1 MKQEPHRIGGEIR
14 PRNRVLRILQL
25 FEERAVWSIE
35 AIAAE
40 MGTSTSSSYRDV
52 QELSQSG
59 FLAPVV
65 GGGYVLGPA
74 FVRFD
79 LLVRQGDPLIRL
91 SAPRMRELLAATTQ
105 RAVAVLSRRYRDRV
119 MCVHQEAGSAPH
131 PITLYERGVAM
142 QLFSGATS
150 KAILA
155 HLGERTLRRIYLDY
169 EETVRTTLHCASWRA
184 FRDQLETI
192 RRAGVAV
199 TLSEVAPGRVGIAAP
214 IFASKQVIGGLSLV
228 VHQPDDEG
236 ERFHA
241 AVAAAA
247 REITAALS
255 HEDPWIA
262 RS

>member
-1 MKQEPHRIGGEIR
+1 MQEPNRNSGEIR
-14 PRNRVLRILQL
+14 PRNRVLRILRL
-25 FEERAVWSIE
+25 FEERHVWSVE

-52 QELSQSG
+52 QELIQSG

-74 FVRFD
+74 FGRFD
-79 LLVRQGDPLIRL
+79 WLVRRGDPLIRL
-91 SAPRMRELLAATTQ
+91 SAPRMRELLDATTQ
-105 RAVAVLSRRYRDRV
+105 RAVAVLSRRYRDQV

-142 QLFSGATS
+142 PLFTGATS

-169 EETVRTTLHCASWRA
+169 EEEVRRTLNCASWRE
-184 FRDQLETI
+184 FRDQLEAI
-192 RRAGVAV
+192 RRAGIAV
-199 TLSEVAPGRVGIAAP
+199 TLSEVAEGRVGIAAP

-228 VHQPDDEG
+228 VHQPDYEG
-236 ERFHA
+236 ERFQE
-241 AVAAAA
+241 AVGDTA
-247 REITAALS
+247 RDISAALS
-255 HEDPWIA
+255 HENPWIA
-262 RS
+262 RG